1 MNLFEYIKTMKPFE
15 GLIECILNIQI
26 VPSYIFIIFTTSIF
40 NCMYA
45 IENYIM
51 TTKEIVLCFAINLE
65 LLFLVIIVI
74 CSDLEKLFERP
85 VELFVTQLS
94 IIVSVRRFHP
104 ECHLDIWLINWFD
117 QEYVHLFLADLH
129 LWFQTSFPEALQ
141 PCELPVKEKT
151 ES

>member
-1 MNLFEYIKTMKPFE
+1 MNSFEYIKTSPMKLFV
-15 GLIECILNIQI
+15 GLIEWRLNFQI

-40 NCMYA
+40 NCIYA

-94 IIVSVRRFHP
+94 IIVSVR
-104 ECHLDIWLINWFD
+104 
-117 QEYVHLFLADLH
+117 
-129 LWFQTSFPEALQ
+129 
-141 PCELPVKEKT
+141 
-151 ES
+151 